1 MSERKF
7 LAFMFIE
14 GLILFI
20 LGLCV
25 LILPKLTSLTFGVML
40 SASFISY
47 GFYKTIRSIVN
58 RRYGYN
64 VLFEIFLG
72 LLKTFRG
79 PIHVHVTSL
88 SHCLHLTWLPCQRK

>member
-72 LLKTFRG
+72 KFF
-79 PIHVHVTSL
+79 SL
-88 SHCLHLTWLPCQRK
+88 FARKIGHHRSDVLDFVLHFP